1 MKKFLANYVSEF
13 EEELNTDLMD
23 KAHDAPL
30 VDYIIDCWKSLEMLK
45 TIKCVSFDYSEMESK
60 MDINNFIFKREKGMK
75 KKDRKDYK
83 FISDNRCGRL
93 TVNLEI
99 TLPVKD
105 PKTEEVSIH
114 KHHLT
119 KSMLIP
125 LQDDDGYFYL
135 NGSKKYLIYQLVEK
149 STYTT
154 HQSVTLKSL
163 MPVPVKRKPIIV
175 PEVKY
180 NSIATERLSKNGVD
194 VYENGKCYTLPVYHV
209 IVFKKE
215 VPIILFYL
223 SRGADWTLDFLGV
236 SGIMRF
242 VEKIDPSYFNST
254 EEPEKIYFQ
263 ISSRCFLECDRE
275 MFNNNIYIQ
284 SIVGGF
290 MQVCTNR
297 VTIDQLEDTETWIKK
312 ISNPPNLEKGNV
324 ILMSLNRML
333 DETTKKILKIHPYHK
348 QDIYTLL
355 RWMMQEFTTLRLK
368 DNMNLANKRLRC
380 NEYIASLLTLHFSNK
395 LQGIITQGENANIG
409 KYKDMFNF
417 PGNILMQK
425 MEHAGILRFDDDVN
439 DMNFF
444 SKFKFTVKGPHSQGG
459 KNSNNI
465 SMKTRGLHPSY
476 LGYFDVLVCGNSD
489 PGLSGVISPFTKMDS
504 MYFDSSDEPDEFA
517 FELKKEIEKIW
528 DKKGVPY
535 IKLCFDNKDDYY
547 DALMALEKC
556 TDDNVKI
563 SGTSKEGRY
572 DVIIEEESENIDN
585 TEDEE

>member
-13 EEELNTDLMD
+13 EKELNTDLMD

-30 VDYIIDCWKSLEMLK
+30 VDYIIDCWKSLEILN
-45 TIKCVSFDYSEMESK
+45 TIKCVSFEYTEMESK
-60 MDINNFIFKREKGMK
+60 LDINDFIFKREKGLK
-75 KKDRKDYK
+75 KKDRFDYK

-93 TVNLEI
+93 IVKLEI
-99 TLPVKD
+99 TLPEKD
-105 PKTEEVSIH
+105 PKTGEISIH

-154 HQSVTLKSL
+154 SQTITLKSL
-163 MPVPVKRKPIIV
+163 MPIAVKRRTIDV
-175 PEVKY
+175 AEV
-180 NSIATERLSKNGVD
+180 NQRSITTEKLKKNGVD
-194 VYENGKCYTLPVYHV
+194 VYEDGKEYTLPVYNV
-209 IVFKKE
+209 YVFKKE

-223 SRGADWTLDFLGV
+223 SKGSAWTLDFLGV

-242 VEKIDPSYFNST
+242 VERIDDTPVDENG
-254 EEPEKIYFQ
+254 ELENIYFQ
-263 ISSRCFLECDRE
+263 ISSKCFLECNRKIFDE
-275 MFNNNIYIQ
+275 SIYVQ

-297 VTIDQLEDTETWIKK
+297 VTVEQLEEDRELWIKK
-312 ISNPPNLEKGNV
+312 VSNPPNLEKGYS
-324 ILMSLNRML
+324 ILKSLNRML

-348 QDIYTLL
+348 KDIYTLL
-355 RWMMQEFTTLRLK
+355 RWMMQEFTVLRLK
-368 DNMNLANKRLRC
+368 DNMNLENKRLRC
-380 NEYIASLLTLHFSNK
+380 NEYIASLLTLHFSSK
-395 LQGIITQGENANIG
+395 LQGIISQGENATIS

-417 PGNILMQK
+417 PGNMLIQK
-425 MEHAGILRFDDDVN
+425 MENAGILRFDDDVN

-489 PGLSGVISPFTKMDS
+489 PGLSGVISPFTKMEGL
-504 MYFDSSDEPDEFA
+504 YFDNSDEPDDYA
-517 FELKKEIEKIW
+517 FELKKKIEEVW
-528 DKKGVPY
+528 DKKGVSY
-535 IKLCFDNKDDYY
+535 IKLNFDNADDYY
-547 DALMALEKC
+547 DAMVALDKCVDEK
-556 TDDNVKI
+556 VRI
-563 SGTSKEGRY
+563 MGTSRKGQY
-572 DVIIEEESENIDN
+572 DIIIEEEKDEDNIDN
-585 TEDEE
+585 E